1 MANQPTA
8 AKRDSLRQQG
18 TLHSHPDGVTDPL
31 FRQSDFFDPEDLLQV
46 KYEMVRRVQV
56 DKQSVSDT
64 ATAFG
69 VSRPTFYQAQSDFVE
84 SGLFGLIP
92 QKRGPR
98 QAHKLTAEVLDFLRQ
113 AQSAQP
119 HPGTR
124 ELAAAVQ
131 QHFGITVHPRSIQRA
146 LARKEKKRR

>member
-1 MANQPTA
+1 MPSKPAA

-18 TLHSHPDGVTDPL
+18 TLHPHPESVADPL
-31 FRQSDFFDPEDLLQV
+31 FQHSEFFDPEDLLQV

-64 ATAFG
+64 AAAFG
-69 VSRPTFYQAQSDFVE
+69 VSRPTLYQAQSDFVE

-92 QKRGPR
+92 KKRGPR
-98 QAHKLTAEVLDFLRQ
+98 RAHKLTGEVLDFLRQ
-113 AQSAQP
+113 AHSAEP
-119 HPGTR
+119 HSGTR

-131 QHFGITVHPRSIQRA
+131 QRFGLTVHPRSIQRA